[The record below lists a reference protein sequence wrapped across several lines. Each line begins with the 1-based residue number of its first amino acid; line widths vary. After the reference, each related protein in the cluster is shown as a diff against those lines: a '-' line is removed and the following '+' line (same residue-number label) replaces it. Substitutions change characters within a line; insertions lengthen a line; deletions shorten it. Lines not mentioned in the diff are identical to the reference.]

1 MVCNGKT
8 NRPSENALS
17 ISVHLTLKLVIKNKN
32 KNKNNP
38 LSKCLKNNTAS
49 KNRGHMNPT
58 SKGQEGEDPSD
69 EVGMIL

>member
-8 NRPSENALS
+8 NRPTENALS
-17 ISVHLTLKLVIKNKN
+17 ISVHLTLKLVIKN

-58 SKGQEGEDPSD
+58 SKEQEGEDPSD
-69 EVGMIL
+69 EVAMIL